1 MNHLNILVK
10 ILISINFIYNYIIIT
25 MLLTLD
31 KKQIAN
37 NNNDIDTY
45 GKSRDYIEDKIK
57 PFLKKE
63 NIGKYII
70 FRDDSGE
77 AQTDTYKGRKII
89 NESAEKANPFIT
101 LSSQEDEIYVLPF
114 SSRGGKRSKKK
125 YRIRRTR
132 RNRYK
137 SRRQIKK

>member
-1 MNHLNILVK
+1 
-10 ILISINFIYNYIIIT
+10 